1 MHNKIFSELTKIK
14 KHGLLRT
21 LVQLL
26 PLQNSRAEISG
37 KLLINFSSNDYL
49 SLSKNPS
56 VIESACSA
64 AKEFGSG
71 SCASRLI
78 CGNYSLHKELEE
90 KLASFKGTESA
101 LVFPSGFQANCGT
114 LSAIAG
120 IGDCIIMD
128 EYNHASL
135 WEGAKLS
142 KSRIFA
148 YKHKNIESLEK
159 ILKRSKTYKTKFIV
173 TDSVFSMDGDLA
185 PLKEIFKLAKTYDA
199 TVIVDE
205 AHAIG
210 VFGKNGAGLCETLN
224 IKEENA
230 LYLGTLS
237 KALGSQGGFVCGSK
251 ELIEFII
258 NRCRAFIYSTS
269 LAPACAGAALKAIDL
284 TIQSKKQRNDLLTKA
299 QYLRNQLN
307 QMGFDTLK
315 SESQIIPILVGD
327 SLKALDFSKIL
338 YENGIFAPAIRP
350 PTVPDG
356 TARIRISLNSSHTD
370 EDIEKLIEAIQSA
383 RAIQ

>member
-1 MHNKIFSELTKIK
+1 MHKKILLELEKIK
-14 KHGLLRT
+14 KQGLLRT

-26 PLQNSRAEISG
+26 PLHNSRAEING
-37 KLLINFSSNDYL
+37 KSFINFSSNDYL
-49 SLSKNPS
+49 SFSKNPL
-56 VIESACSA
+56 VIASACLA
-64 AKEFGSG
+64 AKKYGSG
-71 SCASRLI
+71 SCASRLV

-90 KLASFKGTESA
+90 KLASFKGTEAA

-148 YKHKNIESLEK
+148 YEHKNINALEK
-159 ILKRSKTYKTKFIV
+159 ILKRSATYKAKFIV
-173 TDSVFSMDGDLA
+173 TDTVFSMDGDLA
-185 PLKEIFKLAKTYDA
+185 PLKEIFKLAKTYNA

-210 VFGKNGAGLCETLN
+210 VFGESGAGLCEALN

-258 NRCRAFIYSTS
+258 NRSRAFIYSTS
-269 LAPACAGAALKAIDL
+269 LAPACAGAAIKAIDL
-284 TIQSKKQRNDLLTKA
+284 TVDAKKQRKELLANA

-307 QMGFDTLK
+307 QMGFDTFK
-315 SESQIIPILVGD
+315 SESQIIPVLIGD
-327 SLKALDFSKIL
+327 SVNALDFSKKL
-338 YENGIFAPAIRP
+338 YESGIFAPAIRP

-356 TARIRISLNSSHTD
+356 TARIRISLNTSHTN
-370 EDIEKLIEAIQSA
+370 EDIDSLLQALKNAKA
-383 RAIQ
+383 A